1 VTHPLGRRLP
11 GLALLAA
18 CLLPATHA
26 NAENKLDLTSPAV
39 VAFVSRMASEHDIPQ
54 DKTVGILSEARVQPR
69 IIELISRPAE
79 KVMPWYEYREIFLTD
94 KRIDAGLE
102 FWSEHQETL
111 AKTSNM
117 TGVPEEI
124 IAGII
129 GVETFYGRITGNYRV
144 IDSLATLAF
153 EYPPRSKFFT
163 SELEQFLLLANEHDI
178 DPLVVTGSYA
188 GAMGGPQFISS
199 SYRAYAVDGSGDQRV
214 DLWSDWADVIASVAN
229 YFMVHGWKSKGP
241 VMSAVSGVVSP
252 DAVSDGLKLDRRVP
266 SLLQQGVDFD
276 PGDLGESKEEKA
288 MLFAL
293 EYEDGPR
300 YWVGYNNFYVI
311 TRYNHSVMY
320 ATAVYQLGTRIR
332 QRREAL
338 PDES

>member
-1 VTHPLGRRLP
+1 MTNFSGRRLP
-11 GLALLAA
+11 SLTLLAV
-18 CLLPATHA
+18 CLLPATYAH
-26 NAENKLDLTSPAV
+26 AENKLDLTSPAV
-39 VAFVSRMASEHDIPQ
+39 VAFVGRMEAEHDMAP
-54 DKTVGILSEARVQPR
+54 DRTLGILAEARVQTK
-69 IIELISRPAE
+69 IIELMSRPAE

-94 KRIDAGLE
+94 KRINAGLD

-111 AKTSNM
+111 EKVRKK

-153 EYPPRSKFFT
+153 EYPPRGKFFT
-163 SELEQFLLLANEHDI
+163 SELEQFLLLVNEHGI

-214 DLWSDWADVIASVAN
+214 DLWNEWADVIASVAN
-229 YFMVHGWKSKGP
+229 YFEVHGWKSGGP
-241 VMSAVSGVVSP
+241 VMSSVDGAVP
-252 DAVSDGLKLDRRVP
+252 TDAISKGTKLDRKVGA
-266 SLLQQGVDFD
+266 LLEQGVKFD
-276 PGDLGESKEEKA
+276 PLDSKNAKA

-293 EYEDGPR
+293 EFRDGPGYR
-300 YWVGYNNFYVI
+300 VGYNNFYVI

-320 ATAVYQLGTRIR
+320 ATAVYQLATAIR
-332 QRREAL
+332 QRREAA
-338 PDES
+338 PDEG

>member
-18 CLLPATHA
+18 CLLPAAQA

-39 VAFVSRMASEHDIPQ
+39 VAFVDRMESKHNMPQ
-54 DKTVGILSEARVQPR
+54 DKTVGILAEARIQPR
-69 IIELISRPAE
+69 IIEVMSRPAE

-102 FWSEHQETL
+102 FWSEHQEML
-111 AKTSNM
+111 ANTSSK

-153 EYPPRSKFFT
+153 EYPPRGKFFS
-163 SELEQFLLLANEHDI
+163 SELEQFLLLVNEHDI

-229 YFMVHGWKSKGP
+229 YFLVHGWTSKGP
-241 VMSAVSGVVSP
+241 VMSPVTGVVSS
-252 DAVSDGLKLDRRVP
+252 DAISESRKLDRTVP
-266 SLLQQGVDFD
+266 SLLEQGVNFD
-276 PGDLGESKEEKA
+276 PAERGDSNDDKA

-293 EYEDGPR
+293 EYEDGPK

-338 PDES
+338 LDEN

>member
-1 VTHPLGRRLP
+1 VTYFSGRRLP
-11 GLALLAA
+11 SLVLLAI
-18 CLLPATHA
+18 CLLPATYA
-26 NAENKLDLTSPAV
+26 YADKKLDLTIPAV
-39 VAFVSRMASEHDIPQ
+39 VAFVDRMEAEHHMAP
-54 DKTVGILSEARVQPR
+54 DKTLGILAEARVQPK
-69 IIELISRPAE
+69 IIEIMSRPAE

-94 KRIDAGLE
+94 KRINAGLE

-111 AKTSNM
+111 AQVSDK

-124 IAGII
+124 ITGII

-153 EYPPRSKFFT
+153 EYPPRGKFFT
-163 SELEQFLLLANEHDI
+163 SEFEQFLLLVTEHDI

-188 GAMGGPQFISS
+188 GAMGSPQFISS

-214 DLWSDWADVIASVAN
+214 DLWSEWADVIASVAN
-229 YFMVHGWKSKGP
+229 YFMVHGWKSEDP
-241 VMSAVSGVVSP
+241 VMSSVDGAVPSGAISK
-252 DAVSDGLKLDRRVP
+252 GTKLDRKIG
-266 SLLQQGVDFD
+266 SLLEQGVEFD
-276 PGDLGESKEEKA
+276 SLDSRHAKA

-293 EYEDGPR
+293 EYQDGPG

-320 ATAVYQLGTRIR
+320 ATAVYQLGTAIR
-332 QRREAL
+332 QRREAAI
-338 PDES
+338 DEG

>member
-1 VTHPLGRRLP
+1 MTYFSGRRLP
-11 GLALLAA
+11 SLVWLAI
-18 CLLPATHA
+18 CLLPATYA
-26 NAENKLDLTSPAV
+26 YADKKLDLTSPAV
-39 VAFVSRMASEHDIPQ
+39 VAFVDRMEAEHHMAP
-54 DKTVGILSEARVQPR
+54 DKTLGILAEARVQPK
-69 IIELISRPAE
+69 IIEIMSRPAE

-111 AKTSNM
+111 AQISDK

-124 IAGII
+124 ITGII

-153 EYPPRSKFFT
+153 EYPPRGKFFT
-163 SELEQFLLLANEHDI
+163 SEFEQFLLLVTEHDI

-199 SYRAYAVDGSGDQRV
+199 SYRAYAVDGNGDQRI
-214 DLWSDWADVIASVAN
+214 DLWSEWSDVIASVAN
-229 YFMVHGWKSKGP
+229 YFMVHGWKSEDP
-241 VMSAVSGVVSP
+241 VMSSVDGAVPPGAISKGT
-252 DAVSDGLKLDRRVP
+252 KLDRNIG
-266 SLLQQGVDFD
+266 SLLEQGVKFD
-276 PGDLGESKEEKA
+276 SLDSKHAKA

-293 EYEDGPR
+293 EYQDGPG

-320 ATAVYQLGTRIR
+320 ATAVYQLGTAIR
-332 QRREAL
+332 QRREAAI
-338 PDES
+338 DEG